1 VGFAPLSPPYGG
13 AMIESISLSV
23 LGQQLV
29 NALALGSIYAMIAV
43 GLAMIYGV
51 LRVLHIAHAGI
62 YTAGAY
68 LGLYFYNLTGNLVI
82 AVVGAMLIAGI
93 LGALIERFVYRP
105 MLPKPRI
112 VALIASIGLFIC
124 LSDLFRIL
132 AGPHQLTL
140 DVPALAGHFTLAGL
154 TISRVDI
161 LIVGGTAALFAA
173 LWLLIRHTALGF
185 AIRAV
190 AQDIETAKVMGI
202 DVDRSVQAVFFL
214 GSAIAAFGGIMVAIL
229 YNAIY
234 TSMGDVVAYKGLAL
248 IVIGG
253 FGSMMGAALA
263 SFLLGITETALT
275 TYTQIP
281 LSRDGIAM
289 LLLVVLILVRPQG
302 LLGKE

>member
-1 VGFAPLSPPYGG
+1 MTGSLNAAV
-13 AMIESISLSV
+13 IS
-23 LGQQLV
+23 QQIV

-51 LRVLHIAHAGI
+51 LRVLHIAHAGV

-68 LGLYFYNLTGNLVI
+68 LGLYFYNLTGNLAVAVI
-82 AVVGAMLIAGI
+82 GAMIAAGLIGV
-93 LGALIERFVYRP
+93 LIERFVYRP

-124 LSDLFRIL
+124 LSDLFRII
-132 AGPHQLTL
+132 AGPHQLAF
-140 DVPALAGHFTLAGL
+140 DVPTIAGSVSIAGV
-154 TISRVDI
+154 TVSAADF
-161 LIVGGTAALFAA
+161 LIVGGTAAIFVA
-173 LWLLIRHTALGF
+173 LWFVLRHTSLGF

-190 AQDIETAKVMGI
+190 AQDIETAKLMGI
-202 DVDRSVQAVFFL
+202 DVDRSVQAVFFI

-229 YNAIY
+229 YNAVY
-234 TSMGDVVAYKGLAL
+234 TSMGDMVGYKGLAL

-253 FGSMMGAALA
+253 FGSLSGAVIAA
-263 SFLLGITETALT
+263 FLLGLGETALT
-275 TYTQIP
+275 TYAEIP

-289 LLLVVLILVRPQG
+289 LMLVVLILLRPQG

>member
-1 VGFAPLSPPYGG
+1 MSAAV
-13 AMIESISLSV
+13 I
-23 LGQQLV
+23 GQQLI
-29 NALALGSIYAMIAV
+29 NALALGAIYAMIAV

-68 LGLYFYNLTGNLVI
+68 LGLYFYNLTGNLAI
-82 AVVGAMLIAGI
+82 AVLGAMLIAGL
-93 LGALIERFVYRP
+93 LGVLVERFVYRP

-132 AGPHQLTL
+132 AGPHQLAF
-140 DVPALAGHFTLAGL
+140 DVTALAGQFRLGGL
-154 TISRVDI
+154 TISRADLLI
-161 LIVGGTAALFAA
+161 LGGTAAIFAV
-173 LWLLIRHTALGF
+173 LWLVIRHTTLGF

-202 DVDRSVQAVFFL
+202 DVNRSVQAVFFL
-214 GSAIAAFGGIMVAIL
+214 GSAIAAFGGVMVAIL
-229 YNAIY
+229 YNAVY

-289 LLLVVLILVRPQG
+289 LLLVLLILVRPQG

>member
-1 VGFAPLSPPYGG
+1 MTMGV
-13 AMIESISLSV
+13 V
-23 LGQQLV
+23 GQQII
-29 NALALGSIYAMIAV
+29 NALALGSVYAMIAV

-51 LRVLHIAHAGI
+51 LRVLHIAHAGV

-68 LGLYFYNLTGNLVI
+68 LGLLFYNQTGSFVLAVI
-82 AVVGAMLIAGI
+82 GAMIVAGI
-93 LGALIERFVYRP
+93 LGALIERFIYRP

-112 VALIASIGLFIC
+112 VALIASIGIFIC

-132 AGPHQLTL
+132 AGPHQLAFE
-140 DVPALAGHFTLAGL
+140 VPAIAGRFQIAGL
-154 TISRVDI
+154 TISGADI
-161 LIVGGTAALFAA
+161 LIIGGTAVIFGA
-173 LWLLIRHTALGF
+173 LWFLIQRTQMGF

-202 DVDRSVQAVFFL
+202 DVDRSVQRVFFL

-229 YNAIY
+229 YSAVY
-234 TSMGDVVAYKGLAL
+234 TSMGDVVGYKGLAL

-253 FGSMMGAALA
+253 FGSMTGAVLA
-263 SFLLGITETALT
+263 SFVLGFAETALT
-275 TYTQIP
+275 TYTDVP

-289 LLLVVLILVRPQG
+289 LLLVLLILVRPQG

>member
-1 VGFAPLSPPYGG
+1 MAVLS
-13 AMIESISLSV
+13 
-23 LGQQLV
+23 QQLV
-29 NALALGSIYAMIAV
+29 NALALGSIYAMMAV

-51 LRVLHIAHAGI
+51 LRVLHIAHAGV
-62 YTAGAY
+62 YAAGAY
-68 LGLYFYNLTGNLVI
+68 LGLYFYNLTGSLALAFI
-82 AVVGAMLIAGI
+82 GAMISAGV

-132 AGPHQLTL
+132 AGPHQIPF
-140 DVPALAGHFTLAGL
+140 DVPALAGRSTWFGLTVSNPDFLILGGTIVIFAGL
-154 TISRVDI
+154 WFI
-161 LIVGGTAALFAA
+161 LQ
-173 LWLLIRHTALGF
+173 HTSLGF

-190 AQDIETAKVMGI
+190 AQDIETAKIMGI

-229 YNAIY
+229 YNAVY

-253 FGSMMGAALA
+253 FGSMTGAVIAA
-263 SFLLGITETALT
+263 FLLGLTETVLT
-275 TYTQIP
+275 TYSQIP

-289 LLLVVLILVRPQG
+289 LMLVILILVRPQG
-302 LLGKE
+302 LLGRE

>member
-1 VGFAPLSPPYGG
+1 MNWAL
-13 AMIESISLSV
+13 
-23 LGQQLV
+23 LGQQVV
-29 NALALGSIYAMIAV
+29 NALALGSVYAMIAV

-68 LGLYFYNLTGNLVI
+68 LGLYFYTLSGSLIV
-82 AVVGAMLIAGI
+82 AMLGAMAVAGAI
-93 LGALIERFVYRP
+93 GALIERFIYRP

-124 LSDLFRIL
+124 LSDLFRIM
-132 AGPHQLTL
+132 AGPHQLAF
-140 DVPALAGHFTLAGL
+140 DVPSLAGRVTMAGFTVSG
-154 TISRVDI
+154 VDF
-161 LIVGGTAALFAA
+161 LIIGGTAMIFAA
-173 LWLLIRHTALGF
+173 LWFILRHTSTGF

-190 AQDIETAKVMGI
+190 AQDIEMAKVMGI

-214 GSAIAAFGGIMVAIL
+214 GSAIAAFGGIMVAVL
-229 YNAIY
+229 YNAVY
-234 TSMGDVVAYKGLAL
+234 TSMGDMVGYKGLAL

-253 FGSMMGAALA
+253 FGSMSGAILA
-263 SFLLGITETALT
+263 AFLLGFTETALT

-289 LLLVVLILVRPQG
+289 LMLVILILFRPQG
-302 LLGKE
+302 LLGKD

>member
-1 VGFAPLSPPYGG
+1 MFQ
-13 AMIESISLSV
+13 SISLSV
-23 LGQQLV
+23 VSQQLI
-29 NALALGSIYAMIAV
+29 NALALGAIYAMIAV

-68 LGLYFYNLTGNLVI
+68 LGLYFYNLTGNLLVAI
-82 AVVGAMLIAGI
+82 VGAMLIAGV
-93 LGALIERFVYRP
+93 LGVLIERFVYRP

-124 LSDLFRIL
+124 LSDLFRLL

-140 DVPALAGHFTLAGL
+140 DVQALTGHFTLAGL
-154 TISRVDI
+154 TLSRVDI
-161 LIVGGTAALFAA
+161 LILGGTFALFVF
-173 LWLLIRHTALGF
+173 LWLVIRHTALGF

-214 GSAIAAFGGIMVAIL
+214 GSAVAAFGGIMVAIL
-229 YNAIY
+229 YNAVY

-263 SFLLGITETALT
+263 SFLLGVTETALT

-289 LLLVVLILVRPQG
+289 LLLVILVLVRPQG

>member
-1 VGFAPLSPPYGG
+1 MTNSLQAAV
-13 AMIESISLSV
+13 IS
-23 LGQQLV
+23 QQLV

-68 LGLYFYNLTGNLVI
+68 LGLYFYTFTGSLFVAVI
-82 AVVGAMLIAGI
+82 GAMIVAGI
-93 LGALIERFVYRP
+93 LGALVERFVYRP

-132 AGPHQLTL
+132 AGPHQLAF
-140 DVPALAGHFTLAGL
+140 DVPSLAGRIVIGAVTVSGADCL
-154 TISRVDI
+154 I
-161 LIVGGTAALFAA
+161 LGGTVAIFAV
-173 LWLLIRHTALGF
+173 LWFVMQRTSLGF

-202 DVDRSVQAVFFL
+202 DVDRSVLAVFFI

-229 YNAIY
+229 YNSVY
-234 TSMGDVVAYKGLAL
+234 TSMGDMVGYKGLAL

-253 FGSMMGAALA
+253 FGSMSGAVLA
-263 SFLLGITETALT
+263 AFLLGIAETVLT
-275 TYTQIP
+275 TYADIP

-289 LLLVVLILVRPQG
+289 LMLVILILFRPQG
-302 LLGKE
+302 LLGKA